1 MSYLGAVF
9 PLKVYSGEINDSVV
23 DTLGLRVS
31 IRPVRDFSM
40 LTVSN
45 AVNLLLFFS

>member
-1 MSYLGAVF
+1 MSFLGAVF
-9 PLKVYSGEINDSVV
+9 SLKVYNGEINATVV

-40 LTVSN
+40 LNVSN